1 MLQIICHLII
11 LLDVKLENYE
21 RQARNVRFIMIYQF
35 TDITN

>member
-21 RQARNVRFIMIYQF
+21 RQAHIVRFIMIYQF